1 MTHFLR
7 KGKRPVAAAVAA
19 AVVLTGF
26 MRPGILRWDGSCPVL
41 VCAGEKKADEDL
53 KELTA
58 EYEDYRR
65 RFESI
70 ENQSDIG
77 RSGFRV
83 IEDQIFPIETRSFG
97 EVWLVPAL
105 DEKYS
110 RLALFFTKADG
121 TVTIKG
127 LEDDTDREY
136 FFEEVVAPS
145 GYSLNSEPAK
155 INSWKDNKRN
165 DAETA
170 NDRIG
175 FADLSDTKLSSL
187 PSTGGI
193 GTTIFTI
200 GGCLIMIVA
209 AGLFFATRKKSAK

>member
-26 MRPGILRWDGSCPVL
+26 MRPGILRWDGSCPAL

-77 RSGFRV
+77 RSG
-83 IEDQIFPIETRSFG
+83 
-97 EVWLVPAL
+97 
-105 DEKYS
+105 
-110 RLALFFTKADG
+110 
-121 TVTIKG
+121 
-127 LEDDTDREY
+127 DRKS
-136 FFEEVVAPS
+136 VV
-145 GYSLNSEPAK
+145 
-155 INSWKDNKRN
+155 
-165 DAETA
+165 
-170 NDRIG
+170 
-175 FADLSDTKLSSL
+175 
-187 PSTGGI
+187 
-193 GTTIFTI
+193 
-200 GGCLIMIVA
+200 
-209 AGLFFATRKKSAK
+209 